1 MSLYADL
8 LRIVVK
14 LDVPEEVKTRLMEL
28 FKEVEDKLND
38 LNARITALG
47 G

>member
-14 LDVPEEVKTRLMEL
+14 LDVPDEVKTRLMEL